1 MGGFTTMS
9 IVIINVLSLGM
20 YFVISKFSMQEVD
33 YYNFHQYFP
42 KNFSLLILKILI
54 FWFSILVSYPQ
65 IYKVHGKCVE
75 EVEDIKK

>member
-1 MGGFTTMS
+1 MLNLEITKY
-9 IVIINVLSLGM
+9 IPNE
-20 YFVISKFSMQEVD
+20 SMQEVD